1 MKFVDRLIR
10 PAIDRLN
17 ALNLTFG
24 LSQAIILSV
33 VCLVIAG
40 AVAYRHVG

>member
-1 MKFVDRLIR
+1 MNFVDRLFR
-10 PAIDRLN
+10 PAIERLN

-40 AVAYRHVG
+40 AVAYRY